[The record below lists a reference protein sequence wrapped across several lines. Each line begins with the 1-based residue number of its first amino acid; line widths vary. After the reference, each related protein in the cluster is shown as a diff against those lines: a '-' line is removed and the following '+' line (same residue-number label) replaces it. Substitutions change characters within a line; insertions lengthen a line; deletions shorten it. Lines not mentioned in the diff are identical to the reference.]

1 MSVCSWQLRVIKEH
15 IELKRRIQSLLEFQR
30 TDIFKQLRVAEQNR
44 LIRQFNIMKQYLQVL
59 QERIENF

>member
-1 MSVCSWQLRVIKEH
+1 MSVRSWQLRVIKEH